1 MAPAMNFDDFVHT
14 GPGTLAGRYLRMFW
28 QPVCCSHELS
38 VAQALPIRI
47 MDEEFTLYRGE
58 SGAANLVGYRC
69 AHRGAQLSAGWVEGD
84 FIRCFYHGWKY
95 DGAGRCVEQPAEA
108 EPFAPKVRVP
118 AYPVQEYLGLI
129 FAYFG

>member
-38 VAQALPIRI
+38 VGQALPIRI

-58 SGAANLVGYRC
+58 SGAAHLVG
-69 AHRGAQLSAGWVEGD
+69 HRLRPPRHAALRRVGRGRLYPLFLSWLE
-84 FIRCFYHGWKY
+84 IRWRGTM
-95 DGAGRCVEQPAEA
+95 R
-108 EPFAPKVRVP
+108 
-118 AYPVQEYLGLI
+118 
-129 FAYFG
+129 

>member
-38 VAQALPIRI
+38 VGQALPIRV

-58 SGAANLVGYRC
+58 SGAAHLVGHRC
-69 AHRGAQLSAGWVEGD
+69 AHRGT
-84 FIRCFYHGWKY
+84 
-95 DGAGRCVEQPAEA
+95 
-108 EPFAPKVRVP
+108 
-118 AYPVQEYLGLI
+118 
-129 FAYFG
+129 